1 MIKYILF
8 DLDGTLL
15 PMDFDVFVQHYFGLL
30 AKKLAM
36 HGYEPKRLIDA
47 VWHGT
52 MAMITNDGEKSNENV
67 FWDDF
72 SLVYGKDA
80 RCDIPLFD
88 EYYGTDFDKVRSVC
102 GYNEKVP
109 RLIKEL
115 KEKGFSLVLATNP
128 VFPAIATE
136 KRMAWAGLSQDD
148 FLLYTTYE
156 NSNYCKPSLNYYRE
170 IANKIGAKADECLMV
185 GNDVGDDM
193 VARELGMKV
202 FLLTDCLINKKDV
215 DISIYP
221 NGSIDALSDFIDK
234 MNK

>member
-15 PMDFDVFVQHYFGLL
+15 PMDFDVFVHKYFGLL
-30 AKKLAM
+30 AKKLAS
-36 HGYEPKRLIDA
+36 HGYESKRLIDA

-52 MAMITNDGEKSNENV
+52 MAMIENKGEKSNEDV

-88 EYYGTDFDKVRSVC
+88 EYYRTDFDMVRSVC

-109 RLIKEL
+109 TLIKDL
-115 KEKGFSLVLATNP
+115 KSKGYSLVLATNP

-136 KRMAWAGLSQDD
+136 KRIAWAGLSQYD

-156 NSNYCKPSLNYYRE
+156 NSCHCKPNLDYYKE
-170 IANKIGAKADECLMV
+170 VIGKLGVTPEECLMV
-185 GNDVGDDM
+185 GNDVGEDM
-193 VARELGMKV
+193 IAEKLGMQV
-202 FLLTDCLINKKDV
+202 FLLTDCIINKENK
-215 DISIYP
+215 DISVYP
-221 NGSIDALSDFIDK
+221 NGSFDELMNFIETL
-234 MNK
+234 